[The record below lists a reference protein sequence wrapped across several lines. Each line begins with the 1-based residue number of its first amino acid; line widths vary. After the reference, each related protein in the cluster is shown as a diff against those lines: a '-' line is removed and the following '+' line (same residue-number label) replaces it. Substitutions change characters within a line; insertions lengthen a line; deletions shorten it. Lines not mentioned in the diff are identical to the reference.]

1 MFFVS
6 VCVFVSAQGCV
17 VSLNAT
23 ASLGE
28 SYELQ
33 EGDEYAAEE
42 YGAAAGDEEE
52 EYGDL
57 EGMDYNTGGNED
69 EVLDLQINEP
79 LDDEFQVSTVS
90 LFEPAVHFRRF
101 DEAWKGL
108 FGL

>member
-1 MFFVS
+1 M
-6 VCVFVSAQGCV
+6 
-17 VSLNAT
+17 SLNAT

-42 YGAAAGDEEE
+42 YGVTEGEEE
-52 EYGDL
+52 EYRADEYGDL
-57 EGMDYNTGGNED
+57 EGMDYNMGGNED

-90 LFEPAVHFRRF
+90 RF
-101 DEAWKGL
+101 
-108 FGL
+108 